1 MKNKILTIQPN
12 THSSQS
18 KNCWLFVQIRTTAF
32 YFWRFW
38 RMDNTDGGWHIEIAT
53 PKYGKC

>member
-1 MKNKILTIQPN
+1 MKNKILTVQPN

-18 KNCWLFVQIRTTAF
+18 KNCWLFIQLRTTAF

-38 RMDNTDGGWHIEIAT
+38 RMDNTDNAWRIEIAT
-53 PKYGKC
+53 PQS